1 MTFLLITLFT
11 FATVVTVT
19 GFFLSSKTR
28 VHNQHASRR
37 FIEPY
42 SRRSAAE
49 AGPLRR
55 RQVVGA
61 APFYER
67 RCAEAV
73 SMTRRHTPVPLRS
86 HRYAIDT
93 ELPAARSISIPAN
106 LGPLGGRQEGE
117 PINWQVIAIGLVC
130 IFIFGL
136 FTLNLIQREK
146 AE

>member
-49 AGPLRR
+49 AGPLSR
-55 RQVVGA
+55 RQGGA
-61 APFYER
+61 AAPLYER
-67 RCAEAV
+67 SVAETA
-73 SMTRRHTPVPLRS
+73 SMTPRHTPRTLRS
-86 HRYAIDT
+86 HLYGIET
-93 ELPAARSISIPAN
+93 EFPAARS
-106 LGPLGGRQEGE
+106 
-117 PINWQVIAIGLVC
+117 
-130 IFIFGL
+130 
-136 FTLNLIQREK
+136 TY
-146 AE
+146 